1 MRQVLATATVL
12 ALLATGCAGEK
23 EEPKA
28 EGSSAAPPVAL
39 SGTVNDHGT
48 KDLGSAKEVD
58 VELDDFYFGPTF
70 VKSAPGTTLTLELE
84 NEGEAPHTFTAD
96 GLTDTTVQPG
106 QKAEATIT
114 LPASGAVR
122 FYCKFHQG
130 QGMQGAFFFNVGDT
144 VAPAASPGTGT
155 PSGTPSGATGDG
167 DGAYGQ

>member
-1 MRQVLATATVL
+1 MRHVLATATVL
-12 ALLATGCAGEK
+12 ALLATACGNDEQ
-23 EEPKA
+23 EPEAKA
-28 EGSSAAPPVAL
+28 SGGPPVTL

-84 NEGEAPHTFTAD
+84 NEGGAAHTFTVD

-130 QGMQGAFFFNVGDT
+130 QGMQGAFYFNAGDA
-144 VAPAASPGTGT
+144 VPPPASPGT
-155 PSGTPSGATGDG
+155 GTPSGATGDG